1 MSCIMYSVLAYNL
14 HQKGTLL
21 CVFVYFCILTTYY
34 FSLYSIPYHKHIC
47 KFVSIIFISH
57 VCIVYHV
64 MAYNFVQ
71 TGPFNYTDI
80 RRFTFQLIRSQSK
93 SLHVILFNVC
103 CIDSTSLLEYCWDI
117 QSPIIIMVFTSRIQ
131 HLLQYGQRYFLSL

>member
-1 MSCIMYSVLAYNL
+1 MYWLIIFIRKA
-14 HQKGTLL
+14 L
-21 CVFVYFCILTTYY
+21 CFVYLYIFAFLLHIISHLTYI
-34 FSLYSIPYHKHIC
+34 YSIPYHKHIC

-93 SLHVILFNVC
+93 SLHVILLNVC